1 MVDATS
7 LSFAEPQGGQ
17 MRRRL
22 MAWMILAAFVAT
34 TSLPAAV
41 AAQQQNPNQNRT
53 VLPIS
58 GTVNGVAGTL
68 TGTFAIT
75 RFATQNGALV
85 AVGTLTATVTDAT
98 GNILRTIIQ
107 QIAVPVAAI
116 NGTCQILHLELG
128 PLDLNLLG
136 LLVHLDQ
143 VVLDITAQSGAGNLL
158 GNLLCGI
165 ASLLDG
171 GGLLSQLSTLLNQL
185 LGALAGL

>member
-1 MVDATS
+1 
-7 LSFAEPQGGQ
+7 

-22 MAWMILAAFVAT
+22 MVWTILAAFVAT
-34 TSLPAAV
+34 TSLPATV

-58 GTVNGVAGTL
+58 GTVDGVAGTL

-107 QIAVPVAAI
+107 QVALPVATI

-136 LLVHLDQ
+136 LLVHLDK

-165 ASLLDG
+165 AGLLDG